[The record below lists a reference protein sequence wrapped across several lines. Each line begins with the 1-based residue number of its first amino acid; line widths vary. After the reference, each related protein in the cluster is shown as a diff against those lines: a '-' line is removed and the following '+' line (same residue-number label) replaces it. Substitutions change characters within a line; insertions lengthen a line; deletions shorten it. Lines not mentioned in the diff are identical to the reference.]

1 MSKTLTIKQMSTA
14 DRPREKF
21 IGHGPDAMSN
31 SELLAILVGSGTVD
45 ETAVDLTRRMLADC
59 NDRLSNLQRLT
70 LKELQK
76 YKGIGA
82 ARAVTIKAAME
93 LARRRLTEEVGEK
106 PHIQGAMDIARY
118 FSPIIGHLKHEEAHA
133 LYMTNR
139 NDVIRHEV
147 IGKGGL
153 NETTVDVRLVMKGA
167 ILNDAVA
174 IALCHNHP
182 SGSAMPSRQDD
193 ILTTR
198 LSAAAEAMNLRFLDH
213 VIVTEKGDYYSYSEE
228 GRL

>member
-21 IGHGPDAMSN
+21 VAHGPEVMSN
-31 SELLAILVGSGTVD
+31 SELLAILVGSGTVE

-59 NDRLSNLQRLT
+59 NDRLSVLQQLS

-106 PHIQGAMDIARY
+106 PHIQGAKDIARY

-133 LYMTNR
+133 LYLTNR
-139 NDVIRHEV
+139 NDVITHQL

-153 NETTVDVRLVMKGA
+153 SETIVDVRLVMKGA
-167 ILNDAVA
+167 VLNDAIA
-174 IALCHNHP
+174 IAFCHNHP
-182 SGSAMPSRQDD
+182 SGSAMPSRHDD

-198 LSAAAEAMNLRFLDH
+198 LSVAAEAMTLRFLDH
-213 VIVTEKGDYYSYSEE
+213 VIITENGEYYSYSEE
-228 GRL
+228 GKL